1 MKKIIALALALI
13 LCLALAA
20 CGQAEPEPQETPTP
34 EPAEAVSATAPPAEE
49 PAEEPVEDPAEESGG
64 ESDALAATVELV
76 RSLIG
81 QPVQELYD
89 AVGQPLSSDYASSCL
104 VSGGEDGILT
114 YDGFTVHTLRVDGEG
129 DRV

>member
-20 CGQAEPEPQETPTP
+20 CGRPSPSPRKPPRPSRRKRSPPRPPQRRSRRRSRWKTPR
-34 EPAEAVSATAPPAEE
+34 
-49 PAEEPVEDPAEESGG
+49 G
-64 ESDALAATVELV
+64 ERRGVCALAATVELV

-104 VSGGEDGILT
+104 VSGGGGRHPD
-114 YDGFTVHTLRVDGEG
+114 V
-129 DRV
+129 